1 MESES
6 TLDAELFIASV
17 DGDLDGVMAALAQGG
32 RVTVRNHAGVTP
44 LLAAAQT
51 GHTDICGLLLA
62 HGSNVNEVDPDTKD
76 TALYYAALHG
86 NNAIVEALLS
96 WRADVNPQNHIG
108 FTPLHAACQEG
119 HMLCVQTLLKAG
131 ASLTLPSDSGK
142 LPIHTAARENRV
154 EVISTLLK
162 RGCSPDMVSCH

>member
-1 MESES
+1 MACCNVSP
-6 TLDAELFIASV
+6 V
-17 DGDLDGVMAALAQGG
+17 DKKLLNSCNGDIEGVMTALAQGG
-32 RVTVRNHAGVTP
+32 RVAVRDCKGWTP
-44 LLAAAQT
+44 LLVAAHQ

-62 HGSNVNEVDPDTKD
+62 SGSNVNEMSPDTKD

-96 WRADVNPQNHIG
+96 WRAEVNPQNHIG

-131 ASLTLPSDSGK
+131 ACLTLSCNLGQ
-142 LPIHTAARENRV
+142 LPIHMAAKRNRV
-154 EVISTLLK
+154 EVIRTLFEHDC
-162 RGCSPDMVSCH
+162 GPDMVSW